1 MEITEEVLNKI
12 IVDYTIN
19 DDAEIV
25 INTTLGIFYI
35 PPHLFNK
42 MIDEAI
48 KKGYLSYSINLH
60 RFSSDG
66 GFDESLEFKMKPKT
80 NKELRCLSLE
90 ERRLEELRKDMTNL
104 ESGELEGHLKNV
116 KAERESLT
124 RMLERYK

>member
-66 GFDESLEFKMKPKT
+66 YADSLKFKMKPKT

-104 ESGELEGHLKNV
+104 ESGELKGHLKNV

>member
-1 MEITEEVLNKI
+1 MIRYYGLEEFETEEDKDFPL

-25 INTTLGIFYI
+25 INTTLGIFHI

-60 RFSSDG
+60 RFSSG
-66 GFDESLEFKMKPKT
+66 GYDESLEFKMKPKT
-80 NKELRCLSLE
+80 EEEEDYNYPKLE
-90 ERRLEELRKDMTNL
+90 EKTTEQ
-104 ESGELEGHLKNV
+104 
-116 KAERESLT
+116 
-124 RMLERYK
+124 RYLI

>member
-1 MEITEEVLNKI
+1 MIRYYGLEEFETEEDKDFPL

-60 RFSSDG
+60 RFSSG
-66 GFDESLEFKMKPKT
+66 GYFDESLEFKMKPK
-80 NKELRCLSLE
+80 N
-90 ERRLEELRKDMTNL
+90 RRRGGL
-104 ESGELEGHLKNV
+104 
-116 KAERESLT
+116 
-124 RMLERYK
+124 

>member
-60 RFSSDG
+60 RLSSD

-90 ERRLEELRKDMTNL
+90 ERRFRRIK
-104 ESGELEGHLKNV
+104 K
-116 KAERESLT
+116 
-124 RMLERYK
+124 RYD

>member
-1 MEITEEVLNKI
+1 MEITEEVLNEI

-35 PPHLFNK
+35 PPLLFNK

-66 GFDESLEFKMKPKT
+66 YADSLEFKMKPKT

-104 ESGELEGHLKNV
+104 ESGELKGHLKNV